1 MGRHVDDEVNGI
13 TNGMHIEESEKLK
26 TSKPE
31 HNDKN
36 INLLA
41 NELTELMDV
50 AALQQHYYESQVD
63 YYYEDKEAF
72 ETDWQDT
79 FDTIGEK
86 DE

>member
-1 MGRHVDDEVNGI
+1 M
-13 TNGMHIEESEKLK
+13 
-26 TSKPE
+26 SKPE

-50 AALQQHYYESQVD
+50 AVLQQHYYESQVE
-63 YYYEDKEAF
+63 YYYEDKKAF

>member
-1 MGRHVDDEVNGI
+1 MN
-13 TNGMHIEESEKLK
+13 
-26 TSKPE
+26 KPE

-50 AALQQHYYESQVD
+50 AVLQQHYYESQVE

-72 ETDWQDT
+72 ETDWQGQ
-79 FDTIGEK
+79 FG
-86 DE
+86 DEDE

>member
-1 MGRHVDDEVNGI
+1 M
-13 TNGMHIEESEKLK
+13 
-26 TSKPE
+26 SKPE

-41 NELTELMDV
+41 NSQAEDMDV
-50 AALQQHYYESQVD
+50 AVLQQYFYESRVD

-79 FDTIGEK
+79 FDVEGEE